1 MHHLL
6 LQMET
11 INVFI
16 NGCKDYGVS
25 EKDMFVT
32 LDLYE
37 KTNPNMVSCGEY
49 LKPRDLSNIYAI
61 LAGDFWNSGVR
72 QTSTKEGA

>member
-1 MHHLL
+1 
-6 LQMET
+6 MEA

-16 NGCKDYGVS
+16 DGCKKYGVS

-37 KTNPNMVSCGEY
+37 RTNPNMVRFLCFVVI
-49 LKPRDLSNIYAI
+49 PDIPLSDSIRFYTCQSI
-61 LAGDFWNSGVR
+61 HR
-72 QTSTKEGA
+72 